1 VKMTTV
7 KYGTHGNI
15 KVTSPAAWPARLV
28 IGWDEF
34 EDGDFEHPERIE
46 IEMLT
51 FVESKPADPPTMS
64 YGEWLYGGHLRKG

>member
-15 KVTSPAAWPARLV
+15 KVPASAARPARLV

-34 EDGDFEHPERIE
+34 EDGNFEHPERIE

-51 FVESKPADPPTMS
+51 FVESEPAEPPAMS
-64 YGEWLYGGHLRKG
+64 YGEWLYGVHLRKG